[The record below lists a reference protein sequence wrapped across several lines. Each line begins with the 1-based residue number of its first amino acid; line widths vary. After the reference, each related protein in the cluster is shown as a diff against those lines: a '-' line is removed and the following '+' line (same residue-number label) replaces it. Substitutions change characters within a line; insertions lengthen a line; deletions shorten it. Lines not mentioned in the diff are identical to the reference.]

1 MKCIASKLQE
11 YTKPVCIS
19 QQPLLSNIWHF
30 EEGKNG
36 SKVFGMRN
44 QGRFTNAKK
53 RLSFFGGFCV
63 EALSS
68 QMTHFAR

>member
-53 RLSFFGGFCV
+53 RLKVSLGGSV
-63 EALSS
+63 LKLLA
-68 QMTHFAR
+68 AK